1 MYDHGISMIG
11 NQNYHI
17 TTLTTTA
24 VATTVPPTTTTV
36 SKRYDSA
43 KFGLGC
49 DGAKLEWCDGVM
61 V

>member
-1 MYDHGISMIG
+1 MYEHGISKIG

-24 VATTVPPTTTTV
+24 VATTVPPPTTTV
-36 SKRYDSA
+36 PAKSA
-43 KFGLGC
+43 MVRS
-49 DGAKLEWCDGVM
+49 WNGVM